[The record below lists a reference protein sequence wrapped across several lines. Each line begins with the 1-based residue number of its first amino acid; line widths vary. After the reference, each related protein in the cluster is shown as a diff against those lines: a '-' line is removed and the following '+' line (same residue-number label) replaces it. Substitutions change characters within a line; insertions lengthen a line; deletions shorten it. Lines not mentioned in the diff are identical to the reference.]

1 MTVAISADK
10 EAMTADMTT
19 DAMTAMTDVTTTTAD
34 AMTAATTDATTTA
47 ATEALHRGEAPATA
61 QRI

>member
-1 MTVAISADK
+1 
-10 EAMTADMTT
+10 MTADMTT
-19 DAMTAMTDVTTTTAD
+19 DAMTAMTDATTTTTD
-34 AMTAATTDATTTA
+34 AMTATTDATTTA